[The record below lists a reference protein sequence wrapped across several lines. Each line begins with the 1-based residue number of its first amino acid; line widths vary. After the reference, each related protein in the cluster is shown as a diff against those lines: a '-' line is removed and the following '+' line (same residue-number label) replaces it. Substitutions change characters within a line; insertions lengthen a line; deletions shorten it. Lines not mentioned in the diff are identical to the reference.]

1 ALQRDVALGGLPVEP
16 GDARNVGS
24 DRVPFPYQSGGSVIE
39 SIATKDL
46 VKLVPKGDDYFGERG
61 EPIANQTDEVTRVQQ
76 KVMSQI
82 PALNAQDPM
91 PRFNGLKGYLL
102 NLARSGAE
110 RDGVNA
116 LFDLRDPARSEM
128 SRRDLPLLGRTSSQ
142 VAALQAVV
150 AIADLGDPQAI
161 TPAAVQASRIGTARG
176 AVRQFLP

>member
-1 ALQRDVALGGLPVEP
+1 MSMLGKLLIVMNLLAAGAFAYLTLENYKVRHNLTTAALQRDVALGGLPVEP

-82 PALNAQDPM
+82 PAL
-91 PRFNGLKGYLL
+91 
-102 NLARSGAE
+102 
-110 RDGVNA
+110 
-116 LFDLRDPARSEM
+116 
-128 SRRDLPLLGRTSSQ
+128 
-142 VAALQAVV
+142 
-150 AIADLGDPQAI
+150 
-161 TPAAVQASRIGTARG
+161 
-176 AVRQFLP
+176 